1 MIRVGIIGASG
12 MAGSAIYKLASTKK
26 DLNVTGIVRNES
38 KARKILGDD
47 ANLISGDIFALSD
60 SLLSRFDV
68 IVDAYGTSPE
78 NADRQ
83 VRLAEKLVVLARKH
97 KIRLIFILG
106 AGSLKTGK
114 DKHLFVD
121 DIEKMPG
128 AETWINTG
136 IVIHGEVHETSEED
150 WDKIFDVDVKGTF
163 LVSKAFL
170 PTMIEQDHGSIVNIS
185 SVSGMAGDRAM
196 VAYNAAKGAIINM
209 TRAMAI
215 DYGKNNI
222 RVNVVAPGPTNTP
235 LFHQDKQKFAKNS
248 PLNRIVEPEEVAAA
262 IYFVASPAASAITG
276 EVIPVTAGFEISTGQ
291 PM

>member
-1 MIRVGIIGASG
+1 MQTV
-12 MAGSAIYKLASTKK
+12 
-26 DLNVTGIVRNES
+26 V
-38 KARKILGDD
+38 
-47 ANLISGDIFALSD
+47 ISGGTSGIGLATADIFLKNGWNTVLIGRDTEKGMQVKQQLGETYSPTQVAFIQADISKSSEVEHAKQITLNK
-60 SLLSRFDV
+60 FKT
-68 IVDAYGTSPE
+68 VDAIIN
-78 NADRQ
+78 NA
-83 VRLAEKLVVLARKH
+83 
-97 KIRLIFILG
+97 
-106 AGSLKTGK
+106 
-114 DKHLFVD
+114 
-121 DIEKMPG
+121 
-128 AETWINTG
+128 G

-276 EVIPVTAGFEISTGQ
+276 EAIPVTAGFEISTGQ

>member
-1 MIRVGIIGASG
+1 M
-12 MAGSAIYKLASTKK
+12 LT
-26 DLNVTGIVRNES
+26 LS
-38 KARKILGDD
+38 KFKT
-47 ANLISGDIFALSD
+47 
-60 SLLSRFDV
+60 
-68 IVDAYGTSPE
+68 VDAIIN
-78 NADRQ
+78 NA
-83 VRLAEKLVVLARKH
+83 
-97 KIRLIFILG
+97 
-106 AGSLKTGK
+106 
-114 DKHLFVD
+114 
-121 DIEKMPG
+121 
-128 AETWINTG
+128 G

>member
-1 MIRVGIIGASG
+1 MQTV
-12 MAGSAIYKLASTKK
+12 
-26 DLNVTGIVRNES
+26 V
-38 KARKILGDD
+38 
-47 ANLISGDIFALSD
+47 ISGGTSGIGLATTDIFLKNGWNTVLIGRDTEKGMQVKQQLGETYSPTQVAFIQADISKSSEVEHAKQITLNK
-60 SLLSRFDV
+60 FKT
-68 IVDAYGTSPE
+68 VDAIIN
-78 NADRQ
+78 NA
-83 VRLAEKLVVLARKH
+83 
-97 KIRLIFILG
+97 
-106 AGSLKTGK
+106 
-114 DKHLFVD
+114 
-121 DIEKMPG
+121 
-128 AETWINTG
+128 G

-170 PTMIEQDHGSIVNIS
+170 PTMIKQDHGSIVNIS

>member
-1 MIRVGIIGASG
+1 MQTV
-12 MAGSAIYKLASTKK
+12 
-26 DLNVTGIVRNES
+26 V
-38 KARKILGDD
+38 
-47 ANLISGDIFALSD
+47 ISGGTSGIGLATADIFLKNGWNTVLIGRDTEKGMQVKQQLGETYSPTQVAFIQADISKSSEVEHAKQITLNK
-60 SLLSRFDV
+60 FKT
-68 IVDAYGTSPE
+68 VDAIIN
-78 NADRQ
+78 NA
-83 VRLAEKLVVLARKH
+83 
-97 KIRLIFILG
+97 
-106 AGSLKTGK
+106 
-114 DKHLFVD
+114 
-121 DIEKMPG
+121 
-128 AETWINTG
+128 G

-170 PTMIEQDHGSIVNIS
+170 PTMIKQDRGSIVNIS

>member
-1 MIRVGIIGASG
+1 MQTV
-12 MAGSAIYKLASTKK
+12 
-26 DLNVTGIVRNES
+26 V
-38 KARKILGDD
+38 
-47 ANLISGDIFALSD
+47 ISGGTSGIGLATADIFLKNGWNTVLIGRDTEKGMQVKQQLGETYSPTQVAFIQADISKSSEVEHAKQITLNK
-60 SLLSRFDV
+60 FKT
-68 IVDAYGTSPE
+68 VDAIIN
-78 NADRQ
+78 NA
-83 VRLAEKLVVLARKH
+83 
-97 KIRLIFILG
+97 
-106 AGSLKTGK
+106 
-114 DKHLFVD
+114 
-121 DIEKMPG
+121 
-128 AETWINTG
+128 G

-262 IYFVASPAASAITG
+262 IYFVASPTASAITG

>member
-1 MIRVGIIGASG
+1 MQTV
-12 MAGSAIYKLASTKK
+12 
-26 DLNVTGIVRNES
+26 V
-38 KARKILGDD
+38 
-47 ANLISGDIFALSD
+47 ISGGTSGIGLATADIFLKNRWNTVLIGRDTEKGMQVKQQLGETYSPTQVAFIQADISKSSEVEHAKQITLNK
-60 SLLSRFDV
+60 FKT
-68 IVDAYGTSPE
+68 VDAIIN
-78 NADRQ
+78 NA
-83 VRLAEKLVVLARKH
+83 
-97 KIRLIFILG
+97 
-106 AGSLKTGK
+106 
-114 DKHLFVD
+114 
-121 DIEKMPG
+121 
-128 AETWINTG
+128 G

>member
-1 MIRVGIIGASG
+1 MQTV
-12 MAGSAIYKLASTKK
+12 
-26 DLNVTGIVRNES
+26 V
-38 KARKILGDD
+38 
-47 ANLISGDIFALSD
+47 ISGGTSGIGLATADIFLKNGWNTVLIGRDTEKGMQVKQQLGETYSPTQVAFIQADISKSSEVEHAKQITLNK
-60 SLLSRFDV
+60 FKT
-68 IVDAYGTSPE
+68 VDAIIN
-78 NADRQ
+78 NA
-83 VRLAEKLVVLARKH
+83 
-97 KIRLIFILG
+97 
-106 AGSLKTGK
+106 
-114 DKHLFVD
+114 
-121 DIEKMPG
+121 
-128 AETWINTG
+128 G

-150 WDKIFDVDVKGTF
+150 WDKIFGVDVKGTF

>member
-1 MIRVGIIGASG
+1 MQTV
-12 MAGSAIYKLASTKK
+12 
-26 DLNVTGIVRNES
+26 V
-38 KARKILGDD
+38 
-47 ANLISGDIFALSD
+47 ISGGTSGIGLATADIFLKNGWNTVLIGRDTEKGMQVKQQLGETYSPTQVAFIQADISKSSEVEHAKQITLNK
-60 SLLSRFDV
+60 FKT
-68 IVDAYGTSPE
+68 VDAIIN
-78 NADRQ
+78 NA
-83 VRLAEKLVVLARKH
+83 
-97 KIRLIFILG
+97 
-106 AGSLKTGK
+106 
-114 DKHLFVD
+114 
-121 DIEKMPG
+121 
-128 AETWINTG
+128 G

-163 LVSKAFL
+163 LISKAFL

>member
-1 MIRVGIIGASG
+1 MQTVVITGGTSGIGLATANIFLKNGWNTVLIGRDAEKG
-12 MAGSAIYKLASTKK
+12 MQVEQQLGETYSPTQVAFIQADISKSSEVEHVKQIT
-26 DLNVTGIVRNES
+26 LNKFKT
-38 KARKILGDD
+38 
-47 ANLISGDIFALSD
+47 
-60 SLLSRFDV
+60 
-68 IVDAYGTSPE
+68 VDAIIN
-78 NADRQ
+78 NA
-83 VRLAEKLVVLARKH
+83 
-97 KIRLIFILG
+97 
-106 AGSLKTGK
+106 
-114 DKHLFVD
+114 
-121 DIEKMPG
+121 
-128 AETWINTG
+128 G

-150 WDKIFDVDVKGTF
+150 WDKIFNVDVKGTF
-163 LVSKAFL
+163 LISKAFL

>member
-1 MIRVGIIGASG
+1 MQTVVITGGTSGIGLATADVFLKNGWNTVLIGRDAEKG
-12 MAGSAIYKLASTKK
+12 MQVERHLGETYSPAQVAFIQADISKSSEVEHAKQIT
-26 DLNVTGIVRNES
+26 LNKFKT
-38 KARKILGDD
+38 
-47 ANLISGDIFALSD
+47 
-60 SLLSRFDV
+60 
-68 IVDAYGTSPE
+68 VDAIVN
-78 NADRQ
+78 NA
-83 VRLAEKLVVLARKH
+83 
-97 KIRLIFILG
+97 
-106 AGSLKTGK
+106 
-114 DKHLFVD
+114 
-121 DIEKMPG
+121 
-128 AETWINTG
+128 G

-163 LVSKAFL
+163 LTSKAFL

-222 RVNVVAPGPTNTP
+222 RVN
-235 LFHQDKQKFAKNS
+235 KQKFAKNS

>member
-1 MIRVGIIGASG
+1 MQTVVITGGTSGIG
-12 MAGSAIYKLASTKK
+12 LAT
-26 DLNVTGIVRNES
+26 
-38 KARKILGDD
+38 A
-47 ANLISGDIFALSD
+47 DIFLKNGWNAVLIGRDAEKGMQVERQLGETYSPAQVTFIQAD
-60 SLLSRFDV
+60 ISKSSEVEHVKQITLNKFKT
-68 IVDAYGTSPE
+68 VDAIVN
-78 NADRQ
+78 NA
-83 VRLAEKLVVLARKH
+83 
-97 KIRLIFILG
+97 
-106 AGSLKTGK
+106 
-114 DKHLFVD
+114 
-121 DIEKMPG
+121 
-128 AETWINTG
+128 G

-170 PTMIEQDHGSIVNIS
+170 PTMIGQDHGSIVNIS

>member
-1 MIRVGIIGASG
+1 MQTV
-12 MAGSAIYKLASTKK
+12 
-26 DLNVTGIVRNES
+26 V
-38 KARKILGDD
+38 
-47 ANLISGDIFALSD
+47 ISGGTSGIGLATADIFLKNGWNTVLIGRDTEKGMQVKQQLGETYSPTQVAFIQADISKSSEVEHAKQITLNK
-60 SLLSRFDV
+60 FKT
-68 IVDAYGTSPE
+68 VDAIIN
-78 NADRQ
+78 NA
-83 VRLAEKLVVLARKH
+83 
-97 KIRLIFILG
+97 
-106 AGSLKTGK
+106 
-114 DKHLFVD
+114 
-121 DIEKMPG
+121 
-128 AETWINTG
+128 G

-222 RVNVVAPGPTNTP
+222 RVNVVVPGPTNTP

>member
-1 MIRVGIIGASG
+1 MQTV
-12 MAGSAIYKLASTKK
+12 
-26 DLNVTGIVRNES
+26 V
-38 KARKILGDD
+38 
-47 ANLISGDIFALSD
+47 ISGGTSGIGLATADIFLKNGWNTVLIGRDTEKGMQVKQQLGETYSPTQVAFIQADISKSSEVEHAKQITLSK
-60 SLLSRFDV
+60 FKT
-68 IVDAYGTSPE
+68 VDAIIN
-78 NADRQ
+78 NA
-83 VRLAEKLVVLARKH
+83 
-97 KIRLIFILG
+97 
-106 AGSLKTGK
+106 
-114 DKHLFVD
+114 
-121 DIEKMPG
+121 
-128 AETWINTG
+128 G

-248 PLNRIVEPEEVAAA
+248 PLNLIVEPEEVAAA

>member
-1 MIRVGIIGASG
+1 MQTV
-12 MAGSAIYKLASTKK
+12 
-26 DLNVTGIVRNES
+26 V
-38 KARKILGDD
+38 
-47 ANLISGDIFALSD
+47 ISGGTSGIGLATADIFLKNGWNTVLIGRDTEKGMQVKQQLGETYSPTQVAFIQADISKSSEVEHAKQITLN
-60 SLLSRFDV
+60 RFKT
-68 IVDAYGTSPE
+68 VDAIIN
-78 NADRQ
+78 NA
-83 VRLAEKLVVLARKH
+83 
-97 KIRLIFILG
+97 
-106 AGSLKTGK
+106 
-114 DKHLFVD
+114 
-121 DIEKMPG
+121 
-128 AETWINTG
+128 G

>member
-1 MIRVGIIGASG
+1 MQTVVITGGTSGIGLATADVFLKNGWNTVLIGRDAEKG
-12 MAGSAIYKLASTKK
+12 MQVERHLGETYYPAQVAFIQADISKSSEVEHAKQIT
-26 DLNVTGIVRNES
+26 LNKFKT
-38 KARKILGDD
+38 
-47 ANLISGDIFALSD
+47 
-60 SLLSRFDV
+60 
-68 IVDAYGTSPE
+68 VDAIVN
-78 NADRQ
+78 NA
-83 VRLAEKLVVLARKH
+83 
-97 KIRLIFILG
+97 
-106 AGSLKTGK
+106 
-114 DKHLFVD
+114 
-121 DIEKMPG
+121 
-128 AETWINTG
+128 G

-163 LVSKAFL
+163 LTSKAFL
-170 PTMIEQDHGSIVNIS
+170 PTMIVLDHGSIVNIS

>member
-1 MIRVGIIGASG
+1 MQTV
-12 MAGSAIYKLASTKK
+12 
-26 DLNVTGIVRNES
+26 V
-38 KARKILGDD
+38 
-47 ANLISGDIFALSD
+47 ISGGTSGIGLATADIFLKNGWNTVLIGRDTEKGMQVKQQLGETYSPTQVAFIQADISKSSEVEHAKQITLNK
-60 SLLSRFDV
+60 FKT
-68 IVDAYGTSPE
+68 VDAIIN
-78 NADRQ
+78 NA
-83 VRLAEKLVVLARKH
+83 
-97 KIRLIFILG
+97 
-106 AGSLKTGK
+106 
-114 DKHLFVD
+114 
-121 DIEKMPG
+121 
-128 AETWINTG
+128 G

-196 VAYNAAKGAIINM
+196 VAYNAAKGVIINM

>member
-1 MIRVGIIGASG
+1 MQTVVITGGTSGIGLATADLFLKNGWNAALIGRDAEKGADVEEQLGQKYSP
-12 MAGSAIYKLASTKK
+12 AQVAFVQADI
-26 DLNVTGIVRNES
+26 S
-38 KARKILGDD
+38 KAVDVKKAQQTILKK
-47 ANLISGDIFALSD
+47 FTT
-60 SLLSRFDV
+60 
-68 IVDAYGTSPE
+68 VDALVN
-78 NADRQ
+78 NA
-83 VRLAEKLVVLARKH
+83 
-97 KIRLIFILG
+97 
-106 AGSLKTGK
+106 
-114 DKHLFVD
+114 
-121 DIEKMPG
+121 
-128 AETWINTG
+128 G
-136 IVIHGEVHETSEED
+136 IVIHGELHETSEQD
-150 WDKIFDVDVKGTF
+150 WDRIFAVDVKGTY

-170 PTMIEQDHGSIVNIS
+170 PTMINQNHGSIVNIS

-235 LFHQDKQKFAKNS
+235 LFHQDKQKFAQNS

-276 EVIPVTAGFEISTGQ
+276 ETIPVTAGFEISTGQ

>member
-1 MIRVGIIGASG
+1 MQTV
-12 MAGSAIYKLASTKK
+12 
-26 DLNVTGIVRNES
+26 V
-38 KARKILGDD
+38 
-47 ANLISGDIFALSD
+47 ISGGTSGIGLATADIFLKNGWNTVLIGRDTEKGMQVKQQLGETYSPTQVAFIQADISKSSEVEHAKQITLNK
-60 SLLSRFDV
+60 FKT
-68 IVDAYGTSPE
+68 VDAIIN
-78 NADRQ
+78 NA
-83 VRLAEKLVVLARKH
+83 
-97 KIRLIFILG
+97 
-106 AGSLKTGK
+106 
-114 DKHLFVD
+114 
-121 DIEKMPG
+121 
-128 AETWINTG
+128 G

>member
-1 MIRVGIIGASG
+1 MQTV
-12 MAGSAIYKLASTKK
+12 
-26 DLNVTGIVRNES
+26 V
-38 KARKILGDD
+38 
-47 ANLISGDIFALSD
+47 ISGGTSGIGLATADIFLKNGWNTVLIGRDTEKGMQVKQQLGETYSPTQVAFIQADISKSSEVEHAKQITLNK
-60 SLLSRFDV
+60 FKT
-68 IVDAYGTSPE
+68 VDAIIN
-78 NADRQ
+78 NA
-83 VRLAEKLVVLARKH
+83 
-97 KIRLIFILG
+97 
-106 AGSLKTGK
+106 
-114 DKHLFVD
+114 
-121 DIEKMPG
+121 
-128 AETWINTG
+128 G

-170 PTMIEQDHGSIVNIS
+170 PTMIKQDHGSIVNIS

-235 LFHQDKQKFAKNS
+235 LFHQDKQRFAKNS

-291 PM
+291 LM

>member
-1 MIRVGIIGASG
+1 MQTV
-12 MAGSAIYKLASTKK
+12 
-26 DLNVTGIVRNES
+26 V
-38 KARKILGDD
+38 
-47 ANLISGDIFALSD
+47 ISGGTSGIGLATADIFLKNGWNTVLIGRDTEKGMQVKQQLGETYSPTQVAFIQADISKSSEVEHAKQITLNK
-60 SLLSRFDV
+60 FKT
-68 IVDAYGTSPE
+68 VDAIIN
-78 NADRQ
+78 NA
-83 VRLAEKLVVLARKH
+83 
-97 KIRLIFILG
+97 
-106 AGSLKTGK
+106 
-114 DKHLFVD
+114 
-121 DIEKMPG
+121 
-128 AETWINTG
+128 G

-150 WDKIFDVDVKGTF
+150 WDKIFNVDVKGTF
-163 LVSKAFL
+163 LISKAFL
-170 PTMIEQDHGSIVNIS
+170 PIMIEQDHGSIVNIS

-276 EVIPVTAGFEISTGQ
+276 EIIPVTAGFEISTGQ

>member
-1 MIRVGIIGASG
+1 MQTV
-12 MAGSAIYKLASTKK
+12 
-26 DLNVTGIVRNES
+26 V
-38 KARKILGDD
+38 
-47 ANLISGDIFALSD
+47 ISGGTSGIGLATADIFLKNGWNTVLIGRDTEKGMQVKQQLGETYSPTQVAFIQADISKSSEVEHAKQITLNK
-60 SLLSRFDV
+60 FKT
-68 IVDAYGTSPE
+68 VDAIIN
-78 NADRQ
+78 NA
-83 VRLAEKLVVLARKH
+83 
-97 KIRLIFILG
+97 
-106 AGSLKTGK
+106 
-114 DKHLFVD
+114 
-121 DIEKMPG
+121 
-128 AETWINTG
+128 G

-150 WDKIFDVDVKGTF
+150 WDKIFDVKGTF

-170 PTMIEQDHGSIVNIS
+170 PTMIKQDHGSIVNIS

-235 LFHQDKQKFAKNS
+235 LFHQDKQRFAKNS

>member
-1 MIRVGIIGASG
+1 MQTV
-12 MAGSAIYKLASTKK
+12 
-26 DLNVTGIVRNES
+26 V
-38 KARKILGDD
+38 
-47 ANLISGDIFALSD
+47 ISGGTSGIGLATADIFLKNGWNTVLIGRDTEKGMQVKQQLGETYSPTQIAFIQADISKSSEVEHAKQITLNK
-60 SLLSRFDV
+60 FKT
-68 IVDAYGTSPE
+68 VDAIIN
-78 NADRQ
+78 NA
-83 VRLAEKLVVLARKH
+83 
-97 KIRLIFILG
+97 
-106 AGSLKTGK
+106 
-114 DKHLFVD
+114 
-121 DIEKMPG
+121 
-128 AETWINTG
+128 G

>member
-1 MIRVGIIGASG
+1 MQTV
-12 MAGSAIYKLASTKK
+12 
-26 DLNVTGIVRNES
+26 V
-38 KARKILGDD
+38 
-47 ANLISGDIFALSD
+47 ISGGTSGIGLATADIFLKNGWNTVLIGRDTEKGMQVKQQLGETYSPTQVAFIQADISKSSEVEHAKQITLNK
-60 SLLSRFDV
+60 FKT
-68 IVDAYGTSPE
+68 VDAIIN
-78 NADRQ
+78 NA
-83 VRLAEKLVVLARKH
+83 
-97 KIRLIFILG
+97 
-106 AGSLKTGK
+106 
-114 DKHLFVD
+114 
-121 DIEKMPG
+121 
-128 AETWINTG
+128 G

-222 RVNVVAPGPTNTP
+222 RINVVAPGPTNTP

>member
-1 MIRVGIIGASG
+1 MQTV
-12 MAGSAIYKLASTKK
+12 
-26 DLNVTGIVRNES
+26 V
-38 KARKILGDD
+38 
-47 ANLISGDIFALSD
+47 ISGGTSGIGLATADIFLKNGWNTVLIGRDTEKGMQVKQQLGETYSPTQVAFIQADISKSSEVEHAKQITLNK
-60 SLLSRFDV
+60 FKT
-68 IVDAYGTSPE
+68 VDAIIN
-78 NADRQ
+78 NA
-83 VRLAEKLVVLARKH
+83 
-97 KIRLIFILG
+97 
-106 AGSLKTGK
+106 
-114 DKHLFVD
+114 
-121 DIEKMPG
+121 
-128 AETWINTG
+128 G

-170 PTMIEQDHGSIVNIS
+170 PTMIKQDHGSIVNIS

-248 PLNRIVEPEEVAAA
+248 PDRKSVV
-262 IYFVASPAASAITG
+262 
-276 EVIPVTAGFEISTGQ
+276 
-291 PM
+291 

>member
-1 MIRVGIIGASG
+1 MQTV
-12 MAGSAIYKLASTKK
+12 
-26 DLNVTGIVRNES
+26 V
-38 KARKILGDD
+38 
-47 ANLISGDIFALSD
+47 ISGGTSGIGLATADIFLKNGWNTVLIGRDTEKGMQVERQLGETYSPTQVAFIQADISKSSEVEHAKQITLNK
-60 SLLSRFDV
+60 FKT
-68 IVDAYGTSPE
+68 VDAIIN
-78 NADRQ
+78 NA
-83 VRLAEKLVVLARKH
+83 
-97 KIRLIFILG
+97 
-106 AGSLKTGK
+106 
-114 DKHLFVD
+114 
-121 DIEKMPG
+121 
-128 AETWINTG
+128 G

>member
-1 MIRVGIIGASG
+1 MQTV
-12 MAGSAIYKLASTKK
+12 
-26 DLNVTGIVRNES
+26 V
-38 KARKILGDD
+38 
-47 ANLISGDIFALSD
+47 ISGGTSGIGLATADIFLKNGWNTVLIGRDTEKGMQVKQQLGETYSPTQVAFIQADISKSSEVEHAKQITLNK
-60 SLLSRFDV
+60 FKT
-68 IVDAYGTSPE
+68 VDAIIN
-78 NADRQ
+78 NA
-83 VRLAEKLVVLARKH
+83 
-97 KIRLIFILG
+97 
-106 AGSLKTGK
+106 
-114 DKHLFVD
+114 
-121 DIEKMPG
+121 
-128 AETWINTG
+128 G

-235 LFHQDKQKFAKNS
+235 LFHQDKQRFAKNS

>member
-1 MIRVGIIGASG
+1 MQTV
-12 MAGSAIYKLASTKK
+12 
-26 DLNVTGIVRNES
+26 V
-38 KARKILGDD
+38 
-47 ANLISGDIFALSD
+47 ISGGTSGIGLATADIFLKNGWNTVLIGRDTEKGMQVKQQLGETYSPTQVAFIQADISKSSEVEHAKQITLNK
-60 SLLSRFDV
+60 FKT
-68 IVDAYGTSPE
+68 VDAIIN
-78 NADRQ
+78 NA
-83 VRLAEKLVVLARKH
+83 
-97 KIRLIFILG
+97 
-106 AGSLKTGK
+106 
-114 DKHLFVD
+114 
-121 DIEKMPG
+121 
-128 AETWINTG
+128 G

-170 PTMIEQDHGSIVNIS
+170 PTMVKQDHGSIVNIS

>member
-1 MIRVGIIGASG
+1 MQTV
-12 MAGSAIYKLASTKK
+12 
-26 DLNVTGIVRNES
+26 V
-38 KARKILGDD
+38 
-47 ANLISGDIFALSD
+47 ISGGTSGIGLATADIFLKNGWNTVLIGRDTEKGMQVKQQLGETYSPTQVTFIQADISKSSEVEHAKQITLNK
-60 SLLSRFDV
+60 FKT
-68 IVDAYGTSPE
+68 VDAIIN
-78 NADRQ
+78 NA
-83 VRLAEKLVVLARKH
+83 
-97 KIRLIFILG
+97 
-106 AGSLKTGK
+106 
-114 DKHLFVD
+114 
-121 DIEKMPG
+121 
-128 AETWINTG
+128 G

>member
-1 MIRVGIIGASG
+1 MQTV
-12 MAGSAIYKLASTKK
+12 
-26 DLNVTGIVRNES
+26 V
-38 KARKILGDD
+38 
-47 ANLISGDIFALSD
+47 ISGGTSGIGLATADIFLKNGWNTVLIGRDTEKGMQVKQQLGEMYSPTQVAFIQADISKSSEVEHAKQITLNK
-60 SLLSRFDV
+60 FKT
-68 IVDAYGTSPE
+68 VDAIIN
-78 NADRQ
+78 NA
-83 VRLAEKLVVLARKH
+83 
-97 KIRLIFILG
+97 
-106 AGSLKTGK
+106 
-114 DKHLFVD
+114 
-121 DIEKMPG
+121 
-128 AETWINTG
+128 G

-150 WDKIFDVDVKGTF
+150 WDKIFGVDVKGTF

-235 LFHQDKQKFAKNS
+235 LFHQDKQKFAKSS

>member
-1 MIRVGIIGASG
+1 MQTV
-12 MAGSAIYKLASTKK
+12 
-26 DLNVTGIVRNES
+26 V
-38 KARKILGDD
+38 
-47 ANLISGDIFALSD
+47 ISGGTSGIGLATADIFLKNGWNTVLIGRDTEKGMQVKQQLGETYSPTQVAFIQADISKSSEVEHAKQITLNK
-60 SLLSRFDV
+60 FKT
-68 IVDAYGTSPE
+68 VDAIIN
-78 NADRQ
+78 NAG
-83 VRLAEKLVVLARKH
+83 
-97 KIRLIFILG
+97 IF
-106 AGSLKTGK
+106 
-114 DKHLFVD
+114 
-121 DIEKMPG
+121 
-128 AETWINTG
+128 
-136 IVIHGEVHETSEED
+136 IHGEVHETSEED

>member
-1 MIRVGIIGASG
+1 MQTVVITGGTSGIGLATADSFLKNGWNTVLIGRNTEKG
-12 MAGSAIYKLASTKK
+12 MQVERQLGKTYSPAQVAFIQADISKSSEVEHVKQIT
-26 DLNVTGIVRNES
+26 LNKFKT
-38 KARKILGDD
+38 
-47 ANLISGDIFALSD
+47 
-60 SLLSRFDV
+60 
-68 IVDAYGTSPE
+68 VDAIVN
-78 NADRQ
+78 NA
-83 VRLAEKLVVLARKH
+83 
-97 KIRLIFILG
+97 
-106 AGSLKTGK
+106 
-114 DKHLFVD
+114 
-121 DIEKMPG
+121 
-128 AETWINTG
+128 G

>member
-1 MIRVGIIGASG
+1 MQTV
-12 MAGSAIYKLASTKK
+12 
-26 DLNVTGIVRNES
+26 V
-38 KARKILGDD
+38 
-47 ANLISGDIFALSD
+47 ISGGTSGIGLATADIFLKNGWNTVLIGRDTEKGMQVKQQLGETYSPTQVAFIQADISKSSEVEHAKQITLNK
-60 SLLSRFDV
+60 FKT
-68 IVDAYGTSPE
+68 VDAIIN
-78 NADRQ
+78 NA
-83 VRLAEKLVVLARKH
+83 
-97 KIRLIFILG
+97 
-106 AGSLKTGK
+106 
-114 DKHLFVD
+114 
-121 DIEKMPG
+121 
-128 AETWINTG
+128 G

-262 IYFVASPAASAITG
+262 IYFVASLAASAITG

>member
-1 MIRVGIIGASG
+1 MQTV
-12 MAGSAIYKLASTKK
+12 
-26 DLNVTGIVRNES
+26 V
-38 KARKILGDD
+38 
-47 ANLISGDIFALSD
+47 ISGGTSGIGLATADIFLKNRWNTVLIGRDTEKGMQVKQQLGETYSPTQVAFIQADISKSSEAEHAKQITLNK
-60 SLLSRFDV
+60 FKT
-68 IVDAYGTSPE
+68 VDAIIN
-78 NADRQ
+78 NA
-83 VRLAEKLVVLARKH
+83 
-97 KIRLIFILG
+97 
-106 AGSLKTGK
+106 
-114 DKHLFVD
+114 
-121 DIEKMPG
+121 
-128 AETWINTG
+128 G

-170 PTMIEQDHGSIVNIS
+170 PTMIKQDHGSIVNIS

-235 LFHQDKQKFAKNS
+235 LFHQDKQRFAKNS